1 MSWSDDLTVDLELS
15 VRAIERLLVAR
26 APKMLRGAIK
36 PLSNE
41 EVFEVA
47 AGISWAV
54 SSAITRARDAEPRT
68 SRKNAA

>member
-1 MSWSDDLTVDLELS
+1 MSWTDDLTVDLELS

-36 PLSNE
+36 PLSDE

-54 SSAITRARDAEPRT
+54 SSAISRAHDVELGTRKKVA
-68 SRKNAA
+68 

>member
-15 VRAIERLLVAR
+15 VRAIERLLVVR
-26 APKMLRGAIK
+26 TPKMLRGAIK
-36 PLSNE
+36 PLSDE

-54 SSAITRARDAEPRT
+54 SSAIMRARDAEPRT